1 MLFAAGI
8 LGFVFVGELEDS
20 VRSSLEKSLKENY
33 GVPGKESIT
42 NSWNS
47 VQQNV
52 SITSSIILFFLARL
66 HEVQNSYCS
75 HPGRKRSRSCYR
87 SRSRHTLLKFS
98 RSLYLDNQLSES
110 IHTWTIGTL

>member
-1 MLFAAGI
+1 MITFLAIMLFAAGI

-42 NSWNS
+42 DSWNS

-52 SITSSIILFFLARL
+52 SKCN
-66 HEVQNSYCS
+66 H
-75 HPGRKRSRSCYR
+75 
-87 SRSRHTLLKFS
+87 
-98 RSLYLDNQLSES
+98 
-110 IHTWTIGTL
+110 

>member
-52 SITSSIILFFLARL
+52 SISDLHHGFILFLGCSSRLLIILKYIFLVFYAPQIFKS
-66 HEVQNSYCS
+66 V
-75 HPGRKRSRSCYR
+75 
-87 SRSRHTLLKFS
+87 
-98 RSLYLDNQLSES
+98 
-110 IHTWTIGTL
+110 

>member
-42 NSWNS
+42 DSWNS

-52 SITSSIILFFLARL
+52 STLKDLNTLEFYFNMPMQNMQYTAFLL
-66 HEVQNSYCS
+66 
-75 HPGRKRSRSCYR
+75 
-87 SRSRHTLLKFS
+87 LLK
-98 RSLYLDNQLSES
+98 RL
-110 IHTWTIGTL
+110 IW